1 MSLSVSEQRISL
13 GQMTYNIANSHS
25 AGAPLLMLHGVTR
38 RWQTFLPLAAT
49 LATRCRI
56 IAPDFRGHGRT
67 DPVVSQY
74 RVIDYVEDAIRT
86 LVDQTETP
94 AVIYGHSLG
103 AMVAVAAA
111 AEAPDLV
118 RAIILEDPPFETMGS
133 RIFSTPLHSYFTA
146 AQRLAGSNKP
156 LEQLARDVAQLEYV
170 DPISKTAIR
179 QGDLRDPAA
188 LRFTAK
194 CLSQLDPAVLEPIVA
209 GAWLEGYDRAEILR
223 RIRCPVLLLQADI
236 EAGGMLTPEDAAAVK
251 SSIADCTTVK
261 LSGVSHLMHSAQPQ
275 KISDAIHN
283 FLESLEVDRSATL
296 HRVSQE
302 RAHEDF

>member
-1 MSLSVSEQRISL
+1 MSSSVSEQRISL
-13 GQMTYNIANSHS
+13 GPVTYNIANSHS
-25 AGAPLLMLHGVTR
+25 AGTPLLMLHGVTR
-38 RWQTFLPLAAT
+38 RWQTFLPLVAS
-49 LATRCRI
+49 LGTRCRI

-67 DPVVSQY
+67 DPAVSQY

-86 LVDQTETP
+86 LVDQTDEP

-103 AMVAVAAA
+103 AMVAAAAA

-118 RAIILEDPPFETMGS
+118 RAVILEDPPFETMGS

-146 AQRLAGSNKP
+146 ALSLAGSTKP
-156 LEQLARDVAQLEYV
+156 LEQLACDVAQLEYV
-170 DPISKTAIR
+170 DPVSKAAVR

-209 GAWLEGYDRAEILR
+209 GTWLAGYDRAEILS

-236 EAGGMLTPEDAAAVK
+236 EAGGMLALEDAAVLK
-251 SSIADCTTVK
+251 SSIADCTTVN
-261 LSGVSHLMHSAQPQ
+261 LPGVSHLMHSAQPQ
-275 KISDAIHN
+275 KISDAVHN
-283 FLESLEVDRSATL
+283 FLESLEVERSATL

-302 RAHEDF
+302 KVHEDF